1 MKLWDIAKR
10 VGSGLLRD
18 VVPLA
23 GTIIDI
29 VNDVLPDGEKLPGSA
44 TGDQVSAAV
53 ASLPPEQRAE
63 VMDKEFEVELTQI
76 KESHS
81 TVRAMLEAD
90 HRTPHTTRPY
100 IAKGAFHVVAACCLM
115 VISVWCIGV
124 LKSDET
130 IIAAAQNGAMFMLT
144 VIGPLVT
151 LLLAYFGVLK
161 TEHKNRVAAASG
173 SATPSGLSGI
183 LSSLLKG
190 R

>member
-10 VGSGLLRD
+10 VGSGILRD

-29 VNDVLPDGEKLPGSA
+29 VNDELPDGEKLPGSA

-53 ASLPPEQRAE
+53 ASLPPEQRAS

-81 TVRAMLEAD
+81 TVRAMLESDAQN
-90 HRTPHTTRPY
+90 PHSSRPW
-100 IAKGAFHVVAACCLM
+100 IAKGSFLVVAG
-115 VISVWCIGV
+115 INV
-124 LKSDET
+124 L
-130 IIAAAQNGAMFMLT
+130 IAAAWAFSIVTADNPLAEIRQSWPMMLALG
-144 VIGPLVT
+144 GPFVT
-151 LLLAYFGVLK
+151 LLHAYFGVLK
-161 TEHKNRVAAASG
+161 TEHKNRMAAANG
-173 SATPSGLSGI
+173 VATPSGLSGI